1 VKTVSFT
8 GHRPE
13 KLNFRESDTDEKY
26 LNFRKIQLK
35 VINRLLELGYNRFV
49 SGMARGFD
57 IWVAEDVCKLKKE
70 RPQIEL
76 ICAVPYDGQ
85 QELWKDEYKKR
96 WENIISQSD
105 EIVYT
110 SNKYTKSCFHKR
122 NRYIVDISDAVVC
135 CFDGTSGGTAYT
147 VDYALKKN
155 KLVIQI
161 NPYTCKVEILS
172 ERKM

>member
-1 VKTVSFT
+1 MVTLCILDGFGIKN
-8 GHRPE
+8 E
-13 KLNFRESDTDEKY
+13 
-26 LNFRKIQLK
+26 
-35 VINRLLELGYNRFV
+35 ELGNAILAA
-49 SGMARGFD
+49 GTPNLD
-57 IWVAEDVCKLKKE
+57 KLKKE
-70 RPQIEL
+70 YPHIEL
-76 ICAVPYDGQ
+76 ICAVPYEGQ

-122 NRYIVDISDAVVC
+122 NRYIVDVSNAVVC

-147 VDYALKKN
+147 VDYALKKH

-161 NPYTCKVEILS
+161 NPHTCKVEIIN
-172 ERKM
+172 KQ